1 MESFPINLTMLKRFS
16 WKNQTNEM
24 KKERKIG
31 TSIPY
36 EYRSKESKKNTSSR
50 DSNLSGLLTE

>member
-1 MESFPINLTMLKRFS
+1 MLKRFS